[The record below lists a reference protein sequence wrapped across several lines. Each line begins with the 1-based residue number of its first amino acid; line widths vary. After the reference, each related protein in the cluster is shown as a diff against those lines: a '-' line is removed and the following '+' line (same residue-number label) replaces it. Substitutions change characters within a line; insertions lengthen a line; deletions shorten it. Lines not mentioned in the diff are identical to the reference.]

1 MASGVMA
8 ISLATLL
15 ASRDAAI
22 QHAHET
28 SRNVTAVLA
37 TNIARTIETS
47 DNSLLTLIAALDK
60 PAIQTMDRS
69 LRHELL
75 FDRTAAEYVTGDS
88 HGHAQGDIALKHLAE
103 CIDRHV
109 RRRGDLAARYGGE
122 EFVVVLPNTDEAGAF
137 QIGEAIRR
145 EVEHRE
151 PSASSGVIPPFTVSI
166 GCATGRR
173 SHPSSLEELTS
184 SADLALYAAKRR
196 GRNVVVCAG
205 DIVEPAQPQ
214 V

>member
-1 MASGVMA
+1 VVW
-8 ISLATLL
+8 LL
-15 ASRDAAI
+15 AFALLD
-22 QHAHET
+22 HANTQVLLMELT
-28 SRNVTAVLA
+28 QTDPLTGLKNRRALDNVLE
-37 TNIARTIETS
+37 NEWERLQRGDGS
-47 DNSLLTLIAALDK
+47 LSLLFVDADNFK
-60 PAIQTMDRS
+60 Q
-69 LRHELL
+69 
-75 FDRTAAEYVTGDS
+75 YNDS
-88 HGHAQGDIALKHLAE
+88 HGHAQGDVALKHLAD

-145 EVEHRE
+145 EVERRQ
-151 PSASSGVIPPFTVSI
+151 PAASSETIPPFTVSI

-173 SHPSSLEELTS
+173 SRPSSLEELTS

-196 GRNVVVCAG
+196 GRNAVVCAG
-205 DIVEPAQPQ
+205 DLVAPAQPQ